1 GGWLMP
7 GFLNK
12 AKRSVV
18 LSRILRRFE
27 ASCRDGTG
35 GRTGEITVEGL
46 YRCDAQW
53 SGLYDRMFPHTS
65 EEIERRLALA
75 ADTARLCRT
84 KRLLTPAL
92 APLSQT
98 HPHPAFGHLLP
109 SRCGEEHRRGNRSL
123 RSLRSFAAIES
134 VFIRVHP
141 WSNRNRRRAGEQ
153 TCIFTSLPEQSQTHG
168 APASFCNFHF
178 Y

>member
-1 GGWLMP
+1 MP

-84 KRLLTPAL
+84 TRLLTPAL
-92 APLSQT
+92 TPLFQT
-98 HPHPAFGHLLP
+98 RLIRPLAAFSPADAERA
-109 SRCGEEHRRGNRSL
+109 STRRG
-123 RSLRSFAAIES
+123 SFALFA
-134 VFIRVHP
+134 FLC
-141 WSNRNRRRAGEQ
+141 GD
-153 TCIFTSLPEQSQTHG
+153 
-168 APASFCNFHF
+168 
-178 Y
+178 